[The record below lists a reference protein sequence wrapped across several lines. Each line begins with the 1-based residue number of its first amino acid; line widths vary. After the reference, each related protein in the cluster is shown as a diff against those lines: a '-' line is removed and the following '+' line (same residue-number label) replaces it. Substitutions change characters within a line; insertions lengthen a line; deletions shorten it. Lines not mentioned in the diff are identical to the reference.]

1 MARTPTQQI
10 ADLTA
15 KLARAKKAERA
26 KRTRTLI
33 ETGAIFFKAVEIL
46 EALPKEQRK
55 NAVRLL
61 ATQTEDFASKI
72 LKTHA
77 MVEKNEGAEK

>member
-33 ETGAIFFKAVEIL
+33 ETGAIFFKAVEMLDAI
-46 EALPKEQRK
+46 PKEQRK
-55 NAVRLL
+55 NALRLL

-72 LKTHA
+72 LKTHNLSA
-77 MVEKNEGAEK
+77 KNEASP